1 MDLSDIQISFRYG
14 GTKEKERQEI
24 LRNVQTIISTP
35 VGTCPL
41 YRDFGVDNEVLD
53 LPTNVAQNKLA
64 LEIMEAVERYEPRA
78 AVEEVHFSANA
89 NGGMTVKVVITDG

>member
-41 YRDFGVDNEVLD
+41 YRD
-53 LPTNVAQNKLA
+53 LA
-64 LEIMEAVERYEPRA
+64 
-78 AVEEVHFSANA
+78 
-89 NGGMTVKVVITDG
+89 

>member
-24 LRNVQTIISTP
+24 LRNVQTIIS
-35 VGTCPL
+35 TCPL

-78 AVEEVHFSANA
+78 AVEEVHFSPNA